1 MRVIGHALALAILS
15 GSAFAQ
21 NYQEETT
28 IDGSNPGVEIAQSV
42 YQKRAEAKKA
52 LAEYLE
58 VIKTHDYFAGTKS
71 TITDFDGKMQV
82 VDRTAQA
89 LRRNPG
95 TPPPRQDLL
104 NMFLGRISEDVRGR
118 MKLRVEYNY
127 YPDGTLKQEIWDIDV
142 SGSLTVEAGK
152 AEADDKNHR

>member
-1 MRVIGHALALAILS
+1 MKKALLLTAILS
-15 GSAFAQ
+15 SSPLFSQ
-21 NYQEETT
+21 SYPEETT
-28 IDGSNPGVEIAQSV
+28 IDGSNPGAEIAQSV
-42 YQKRAEAKKA
+42 YQKRQEAKKA

-58 VIKTHDYFAGTKS
+58 VIRTDSYFAGTKS
-71 TITDFDGKMQV
+71 SITDFDGKMQV
-82 VDRTAQA
+82 IDRTAQA
-89 LRRNPG
+89 MTRRPG

-142 SGSLTVEAGK
+142 SGSLTVETGK